1 MQYKDNRQ
9 QATSQFSKETA
20 SFMRGST
27 GSWVDLVSSQTAS
40 FQPPASQ
47 ATQLVQVPRP
57 SPKRSSPGKLPAFR
71 PSIQLQQQMQAAQD
85 AEQQQQQQHQQQCRR
100 VSCKPGMDREAE
112 KDHLAA
118 VFALGREGAA
128 ALQHASLART
138 TAAAVAAKQRPAA
151 SVKEQLVNQ
160 VIEELN
166 ARTQLLQE
174 LQQQGGAAAAE
185 QARLVKA
192 EIRQRVLELRRLG
205 VTAGEA

>member
-1 MQYKDNRQ
+1 
-9 QATSQFSKETA
+9 
-20 SFMRGST
+20 
-27 GSWVDLVSSQTAS
+27 
-40 FQPPASQ
+40 
-47 ATQLVQVPRP
+47 
-57 SPKRSSPGKLPAFR
+57 
-71 PSIQLQQQMQAAQD
+71 
-85 AEQQQQQQHQQQCRR
+85 
-100 VSCKPGMDREAE
+100 MDREAE

-138 TAAAVAAKQRPAA
+138 TAAAAAKQRPAA
-151 SVKEQLVNQ
+151 PVKEQLVDQ

-192 EIRQRVLELRRLG
+192 EIQQRVLELRRLG